1 MVHLVLFAY
10 TFVLESFTGLA
21 VTGLSIATLFVV
33 MQATGKVDWEQLF
46 QKPDPLSAGHL
57 PSTASPN
64 DVSN

>member
-33 MQATGKVDWEQLF
+33 MQATGKVDWEQLLQNQTRF
-46 QKPDPLSAGHL
+46 QPAIYLLRRPQ
-57 PSTASPN
+57 TM
-64 DVSN
+64 